1 MTTTDSY
8 DTASSLTDRRFPLFP
23 MLVGGLAALN
33 VTSVVLTLLG

>member
-8 DTASSLTDRRFPLFP
+8 ETASSLTGRRFPLLP
-23 MLVGGLAALN
+23 ILVGGLAALN